1 MAKCAF
7 CSARLTPVDGRC
19 RYCGMA
25 RSGPSA
31 AWGVPEWAS
40 PVELQPVTRGRQAV
54 WLMSSAAVVAVASV
68 VLYLNGAFGSAP
80 GTVVRSANAAKV
92 ADGIA
97 SDPLADPGSA
107 TVAVMVEQVAALH
120 SSAAALTASNLRS
133 RAGTRGADAVS
144 YDLAPATLE
153 ATSAGVRFTEPTR
166 FAMQLPSTPTVKRF
180 GNGKLELQAAAGGV
194 SVQFGALPIPEHARP
209 SDALILKAGVDG
221 LARRVQ
227 DLRVIA
233 VKSGWEYS
241 GIVGGAAVRGRL
253 QVSPSSLLVTEV
265 TLASTLS
272 PKAASKAFD
281 RYGASLQPLG

>member
-1 MAKCAF
+1 
-7 CSARLTPVDGRC
+7 
-19 RYCGMA
+19 MA

-54 WLMSSAAVVAVASV
+54 WLMSSGAVVAVASV
-68 VLYLNGAFGSAP
+68 VLYLNGAFGAAP

-120 SSAAALTASNLRS
+120 SNAAAFTNLRS
-133 RAGTRGADAVS
+133 KAGGRGADAVS
-144 YDLAPATLE
+144 YDLAPATIE

-194 SVQFGALPIPEHARP
+194 SVQFAALPIPEQARP
-209 SDALILKAGVDG
+209 SDALLLKAGVDG

-241 GIVGGAAVRGRL
+241 GIVGGANVRGRL
-253 QVSPSSLLVTEV
+253 QVSPKSLLVTEV
-265 TLASTLS
+265 TLAPTLS
-272 PKAASKAFD
+272 PKAASRAFD
-281 RYGASLQPLG
+281 RFGASLQPLA